1 MTTILGLQRAQKITP
16 ILGSPTSGVASVLLY
31 GPRGCGKSLL
41 VAKLAE
47 AWLSQDGSH
56 DRAIDSFRRGANPD
70 YFVIEPMGLGSQIT
84 LPQISPA
91 KTKTKAN
98 ENITPLTEFL
108 RVGPLYSR
116 HKVIW
121 INEAERMNLAAINSL
136 LKPLEEPP
144 PYAKIILTTSQI
156 SQIPATILSRCL
168 VINCELPTEEELG
181 SIYRD
186 IPSQVI
192 ELAEGAPG
200 TLERI
205 AQNPDL
211 YIDIVAFADRLA
223 KASKYQ
229 TLVLSE
235 EYRKLADRFEAI
247 EKVGIRNAN
256 ARTLELVATAIA
268 KRHPNPELIHAVA
281 EGHRRILANANPA
294 LVLDAMIGRI
304 TLAKGPGTIRP

>member
-16 ILGSPTSGVASVLLY
+16 ILGSPASGVASVLLY

-47 AWLSQDGSH
+47 AWLSQEEGN

-84 LPQISPA
+84 LAQISPA
-91 KTKTKAN
+91 KNKTKAN
-98 ENITPLTEFL
+98 ENITPLSEFL

-144 PYAKIILTTSQI
+144 SYAKIILTTSQI

-168 VINCELPTEEELG
+168 VINCELPTQQELEKVYG
-181 SIYRD
+181 SV
-186 IPSQVI
+186 PSHVI

-211 YIDIVAFADRLA
+211 YVDIVAFADRLA
-223 KASKYQ
+223 TASRHH
-229 TLVLSE
+229 TLILSE
-235 EYRKLADRFEAI
+235 EYRKLAERFEAS

-256 ARTLELVATAIA
+256 ARILELVATAVA
-268 KRHPNPELIHAVA
+268 KRHPNPDLIQALI

-304 TLAKGPGTIRP
+304 TLSKSMGTIRA